1 MEVSAVSGALASQA
15 SQASQAQTS
24 AVSSDFETF
33 LQMLTV
39 QMQNQDPL
47 NPVEST
53 DFAVQLATFSSVEQQ
68 VLTNQHLTS
77 LASSLGV
84 SGLGDQAALIGR
96 EVLSPSAAQF
106 DGDPLAVQLD
116 LPIGADRHELIVYD
130 ESRTE
135 VNRIT
140 VPAGET
146 ELNWYGST
154 AQGGIAP
161 DGAYSFSLES
171 FSGEAM
177 TDRSDVSVWGKVAEV
192 RLDGQSNQLLLAGG
206 SMLDATA
213 VEAVR

>member
-1 MEVSAVSGALASQA
+1 MEISAVSGALAGQA
-15 SQASQAQTS
+15 SQTNQTQTS

-77 LASSLGV
+77 LANSLGV

-96 EVLSPSAAQF
+96 QVLSPSAVQF
-106 DGDPLAVQLD
+106 DGDALEVQLD
-116 LPIGADRHELIVYD
+116 LPVGADRHELVVYD
-130 ESRTE
+130 ESQAE

-140 VPAGET
+140 VPEGET
-146 ELNWYGST
+146 ALKWYGST
-154 AQGGIAP
+154 AEGEIAP
-161 DGAYSFSLES
+161 DGVYSFGLES
-171 FSGEAM
+171 FSAETM
-177 TDRSDVSVWGKVAEV
+177 TNRTDVSVWGKVGEV
-192 RLDGQSNQLLLAGG
+192 RLDGQSNQLLLEGG
-206 SMLDATA
+206 AILDATA